1 MRRNQSSS
9 RSTSVNQ
16 SVVNAYQRSL
26 QARSIWAGFASSLR
40 NSKTSHERDDA
51 HAILHAATM
60 YYFEATQP
68 YLGSAPSGS
77 QARDFWERAPLWPVE
92 QITQPGVKC
101 GEGHQYA
108 EADAAGQ
115 NCPECGGTLQ
125 AASVPTESGAHRWLC
140 GLRHLQSFVDET
152 EEVTVDAG
160 RWEVGTTT
168 KQVPQRLDG
177 DVLLR
182 CSRYLDEAASDLG
195 LLADVDEERPRA
207 EVI

>member
-1 MRRNQSSS
+1 MSRNRSSGG
-9 RSTSVNQ
+9 STSVRR
-16 SVVNAYQRSL
+16 SVVDAYRQSL
-26 QARSIWAGFASSLR
+26 QSRSIWAGFASSLR
-40 NSKTSHERDDA
+40 NSGTSHERDDA

-92 QITQPGVKC
+92 QVTQPGVEC
-101 GEGHQYA
+101 PSGHQYTEA
-108 EADAAGQ
+108 EAAGQ
-115 NCPECGGTLQ
+115 ACPECGETLQ
-125 AASVPTESGAHRWLC
+125 AASVPVEGSPHRWMC
-140 GLRHLQSFVDET
+140 GLRNLQSFVDET
-152 EEVTVDAG
+152 VEV
-160 RWEVGTTT
+160 EVESGKWRTGTET
-168 KQVPQRLDG
+168 KQVSQRLDP

-182 CSRYLDEAASDLG
+182 CSRYIDEAASDLG